1 MRISTAVVMA
11 ASICVGGTALLS
23 AKGPTVRLTVSGGG
37 LQSPIE
43 VTTPA
48 ALAHVWSDEF
58 IGGPTAQ
65 PPARLP
71 RYQIAFHVLPNG
83 KREPKV
89 MYVVTYVRDEG
100 SGEALVYLPGPGE
113 EHYGLNASTILR
125 AGSGRWHHAVPY
137 WAAAVNQSLV
147 R

>member
-23 AKGPTVRLTVSGGG
+23 AKGPTVRLTVSGGS

-58 IGGPTAQ
+58 IG
-65 PPARLP
+65 
-71 RYQIAFHVLPNG
+71 
-83 KREPKV
+83 
-89 MYVVTYVRDEG
+89 VTCPQNPLHG
-100 SGEALVYLPGPGE
+100 
-113 EHYGLNASTILR
+113 
-125 AGSGRWHHAVPY
+125 
-137 WAAAVNQSLV
+137 
-147 R
+147 